1 MQLTDLLLFSAPNRA
16 LTINPSPSP
25 WGKVLEGRSS
35 PKKHGIFSKLSFH
48 FRNMTTEMNLGSF
61 SKITVQ
67 RDSQSQGIPELSGS
81 LGLSRSP
88 VFLSF
93 RPQGKAK
100 KIKNLAPK
108 DERNLRRT
116 KD

>member
-1 MQLTDLLLFSAPNRA
+1 M
-16 LTINPSPSP
+16 
-25 WGKVLEGRSS
+25 
-35 PKKHGIFSKLSFH
+35 
-48 FRNMTTEMNLGSF
+48 EMNLGSL

-67 RDSQSQGIPELSGS
+67 RETQGQGIPKLWSS

-100 KIKNLAPK
+100 KKKKKKKNLAPK
-108 DERNLRRT
+108 DEKSLKRT